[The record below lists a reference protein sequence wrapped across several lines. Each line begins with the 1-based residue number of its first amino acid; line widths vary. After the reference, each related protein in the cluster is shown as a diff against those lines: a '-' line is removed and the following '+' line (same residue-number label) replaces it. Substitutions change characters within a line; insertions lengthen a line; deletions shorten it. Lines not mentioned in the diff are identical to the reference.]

1 MNNTMILEQT
11 LQEIQRS
18 FGVDAIKTLE
28 PTTEI
33 EVISSGIDALDKI
46 LGVGGLPRGRII
58 EVFGPE
64 SSGKTT
70 VALQAIAEVQK
81 KGGHAAFIDAE
92 HSLNPIYASKIGV
105 HIDELLLSQPS
116 CGEEALEI
124 AEALICSSVI
134 DLIVIDSVAALVPK
148 AELEGRLIDE
158 HEGLQASMMS
168 KALRRLSGV
177 ICKSNTI
184 VIFLNQMRNKGK
196 YSPGSSEGTTGG
208 NALKFYSSVRL
219 ELRNGGYIFENN
231 NKIGTII
238 TATTVK
244 NKVSSP
250 FKQCKMN
257 LFFEQGIR
265 K

>member
-1 MNNTMILEQT
+1 MILEQT
-11 LQEIQRS
+11 IEEIQRS
-18 FGVDAIKTLE
+18 FGKEAIKKLE
-28 PTTEI
+28 VASKV
-33 EVISSGIDALDKI
+33 EVISSGIDALDNI

-58 EVFGPE
+58 EVYGPE

-81 KGGHAAFIDAE
+81 QGRRAAFIDAE
-92 HSLNPIYASKIGV
+92 HSLNPIYASEIGV

-148 AELEGRLIDE
+148 AELEGRMIDD
-158 HEGLQASMMS
+158 HDGLQASMMS
-168 KALRRLSGV
+168 KAIRRLSGV

-184 VIFLNQMRNKGK
+184 VIFLNQTRSNSMFTI
-196 YSPGSSEGTTGG
+196 GSGEFTTGG
-208 NALKFYSSVRL
+208 DALKFYSSIRL
-219 ELRNGGYIFENN
+219 ELRNVGYLYNNN

-238 TATTVK
+238 NATTVK
-244 NKVSSP
+244 NKVSTP
-250 FKQCKMN
+250 FKQCKIN
-257 LFFEQGIR
+257 LFFEKGV
-265 K
+265 KSV